1 MPINVN
7 SSFKVQAPAPIDTRL
22 TLTMAQMLTTD
33 DSLMP
38 SVYFA
43 LCKDDNAFYLY
54 SKNNTYEE
62 NKAGKFRYMFDQ
74 GGPAGGGV
82 SEERVLEL
90 ISENAASKED
100 METAQE
106 QLAAILADAPADC
119 DTFKEVSDKF
129 ELTPNTAITS
139 EEISDIITGG

>member
-22 TLTMAQMLTTD
+22 TLTKAQMLTTND
-33 DSLMP
+33 NLMP

-43 LCKDDNAFYLY
+43 LCIDDNAFYLY
-54 SKNNTYEE
+54 SKANTIDEYT
-62 NKAGKFRYMFDQ
+62 GKFRYMFDQ

-90 ISENAASKED
+90 ISEN
-100 METAQE
+100 
-106 QLAAILADAPADC
+106 
-119 DTFKEVSDKF
+119 TFKEVSEKF

>member
-7 SSFKVQAPAPIDTRL
+7 SNFKVQAPAPIDTRL
-22 TLTMAQMLTTD
+22 TLTKAQMLTTND
-33 DSLMP
+33 NLMP

-43 LCKDDNAFYLY
+43 LCIDDNAFYLY
-54 SKNNTYEE
+54 SKANTVNEYT
-62 NKAGKFRYMFDQ
+62 GKFRYMFDQ

-119 DTFKEVSDKF
+119 DTFKEVSEKF

>member
-22 TLTMAQMLTTD
+22 TLTKAQMLTTND
-33 DSLMP
+33 NLMP

-43 LCKDDNAFYLY
+43 LCTDDNAFYLY
-54 SKNNTYEE
+54 SKANTVDEYT
-62 NKAGKFRYMFDQ
+62 GKFRYMFDQ

-82 SEERVLEL
+82 SEKRVLEL

>member
-1 MPINVN
+1 MSIKVN
-7 SSFKVQAPAPIDTRL
+7 SSFLVQAPAPIDTRL
-22 TLTMAQMLTTD
+22 TLTKAQMLTTND
-33 DSLMP
+33 NLMP

-43 LCKDDNAFYLY
+43 LCIDDNAFYLY
-54 SKNNTYEE
+54 SKANTVDEHT
-62 NKAGKFRYMFDQ
+62 GKFRYMFDQ

-119 DTFKEVSDKF
+119 DTFKEVSEKF